1 MKTFTADSL
10 GALPN
15 IAAELIDLLQKH
27 SKKMVLFY
35 GEMGAG
41 KTTLI
46 NSILAQMGIEDHS
59 SSPTFS
65 IVNEYF
71 SVNYGTIYH
80 FDFYR
85 IKEEEEAYDIGVEEI
100 FEEDAFVFI
109 EWPERIENLLPTD
122 AVSLTITLNDQV
134 RTIAFEI

>member
-1 MKTFTADSL
+1 MKLEAK
-10 GALPN
+10 ALSDLPEV
-15 IAAELIDLLQKH
+15 AGKLIDFLDQNNR
-27 SKKMVLFY
+27 KKVLFY

-46 NSILAQMGIEDHS
+46 NAILDMMGIEDHS

-71 SVNYGTIYH
+71 SVNFGTIYH

-85 IKEEEEAYDIGVEEI
+85 IKDEVEAYDIGVEEI
-100 FEEDAFVFI
+100 FEEDAYIFI
-109 EWPERIENLLPTD
+109 EWPERIENLLPEN
-122 AVSLTITLNDQV
+122 AVRLKITLHDQV
-134 RTIAFEI
+134 RTIDVEL

>member
-1 MKTFTADSL
+1 MKLEAKAISD
-10 GALPN
+10 LPEV
-15 IAAELIDLLQKH
+15 AGKLIDFLDQNNR
-27 SKKMVLFY
+27 KKVLFY

-46 NSILAQMGIEDHS
+46 NAILDMMGIEDHS

-71 SVNYGTIYH
+71 SVNFGTIYH

-85 IKEEEEAYDIGVEEI
+85 IKDEVEAYDIGVEEI
-100 FEEDAFVFI
+100 FEEDAYIFI
-109 EWPERIENLLPTD
+109 EWPERIENLLPEN
-122 AVSLTITLNDQV
+122 AVRLKIKLHDQV
-134 RTIAFEI
+134 RTIDVEL

>member
-1 MKTFTADSL
+1 MKLEAK
-10 GALPN
+10 ALSDLPEV
-15 IAAELIDLLQKH
+15 AGKLIDFLDQNNR
-27 SKKMVLFY
+27 KKVLFY

-46 NSILAQMGIEDHS
+46 NAILDMMGIEDHS

-71 SVNYGTIYH
+71 SVNFGTIYH

-85 IKEEEEAYDIGVEEI
+85 IKDEVEAYDIGVEEI
-100 FEEDAFVFI
+100 FEEDAYIFI
-109 EWPERIENLLPTD
+109 EWPERIENLLPEN
-122 AVSLTITLNDQV
+122 AVRLKITLHDQV
-134 RTIAFEI
+134 RTIDVVL